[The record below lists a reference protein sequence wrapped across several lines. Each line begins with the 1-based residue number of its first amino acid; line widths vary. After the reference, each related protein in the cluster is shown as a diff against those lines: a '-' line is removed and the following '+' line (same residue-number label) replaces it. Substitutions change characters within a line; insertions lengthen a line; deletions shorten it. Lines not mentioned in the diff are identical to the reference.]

1 MNNSVEDIKSYYD
14 SHVFRKLG
22 DFVDGNARVECAWET
37 VESWAPAKPARI
49 VEIGCGIGAVCWRL
63 GQRWPEAEV
72 LGMDIS
78 DKSLEIARKLFGSR
92 QVSFRAGTLDHGNP
106 PGKFDLIILMDV
118 YEHIDRGER
127 GLVHAVLKDLRSLR
141 GRIMLSVPTPRH
153 LKWLQANHPDE
164 IQPIDEH
171 ISIET
176 ISILAQET
184 ATEVLFYQEVG
195 IWHEGDY
202 AHAVLGK
209 QTDWRPVSQSP
220 QSREKGLLSFLL
232 GKSRRADHS
241 RAERLRL
248 VQSRLGKEA
257 YPQ

>member
-1 MNNSVEDIKSYYD
+1 MKTSVEHIKSYYD

-22 DFVDGNARVECAWET
+22 DFVDGNARVECALET

-49 VEIGCGIGAVCWRL
+49 AEIGCGIGAVCWRL
-63 GQRWPEAEV
+63 SQRWPEAEII
-72 LGMDIS
+72 GMDIS
-78 DKSLEIARKLFGSR
+78 EKSLEIARRIFGSR
-92 QVSFRAGTLDHGNP
+92 QISFCAGALE
-106 PGKFDLIILMDV
+106 PGKLSGQFDLIVLMDV
-118 YEHIDRGER
+118 YEHIDRSER
-127 GLVHAVLKDLRSLR
+127 ELVHAVLKDLRSPR

-153 LKWLQANHPDE
+153 LQWLQANHPDE

-176 ISILAQET
+176 ISTLAKET
-184 ATEVLFYQEVG
+184 ATEVVFYQEVG

-209 QTDWRPVSQSP
+209 QTDWRPVSRNP
-220 QSREKGLLSFLL
+220 RSRKTGLLHFLS
-232 GKSRRADHS
+232 GESRRAGHS